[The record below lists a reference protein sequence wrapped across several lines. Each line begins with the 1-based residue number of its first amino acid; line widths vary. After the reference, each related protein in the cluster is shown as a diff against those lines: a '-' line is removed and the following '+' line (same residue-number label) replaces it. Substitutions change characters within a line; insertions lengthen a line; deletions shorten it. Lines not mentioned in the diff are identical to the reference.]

1 MSKITFDNYGKKAEQ
16 LDSYLE
22 IASRHSMMG
31 ESEKLTIPDVIMKL
45 DLQPYDRVL
54 DIGCGAG
61 NLLIPLSFFV
71 KEITGIDHSSC
82 IERLK
87 SRIKD
92 LRNVLLISGNF
103 LDINMDNRYDK
114 ILCYSVLHY
123 LADEKEVLFFIKK
136 ALELLEPG
144 GSALFADIPNMSKK
158 GRFLKS
164 DYGKNIDKE
173 YRSLLK
179 DVQKSRETVNFSE
192 KDEAVVQFDDDLVLK
207 ILKETRD
214 DGYHSYVLDQSTD
227 LCLGHTR
234 EDILV
239 VKPHD

>member
-61 NLLIPLSFFV
+61 NLLIPLSFYV
-71 KEITGIDHSSC
+71 KEITGVDHSSC
-82 IERLK
+82 IKRLK

-92 LRNVLLISGNF
+92 VKNISLKSGNF
-103 LDINMDNRYDK
+103 LDIDMDNRYDK
-114 ILCYSVLHY
+114 ILCYSVLQY
-123 LADEKEVLFFIKK
+123 LVNETEVFIFINK
-136 ALELLEPG
+136 ALELLVPG
-144 GSALFADIPNMSKK
+144 GKALFADIPNISKK
-158 GRFLKS
+158 ERFLKS
-164 DYGKNIDKE
+164 NYGKNIDQE

-179 DVQKSRETVNFSE
+179 MTNKNKETVSFFEN
-192 KDEAVVQFDDDLVLK
+192 DEELVQFDDDLVLK

-214 DGYHSYVLDQSTD
+214 DGYHSYVLDQSPN